1 MMAWRPKGF
10 QFTARN
16 LVRALCSSETPE
28 SKLLMAAMYGE
39 VELFADSTAWNGF
52 LWLVMS
58 TCKIGGQPVYT
69 GVELGAIKDSLPIV
83 WI

>member
-1 MMAWRPKGF
+1 
-10 QFTARN
+10 
-16 LVRALCSSETPE
+16 
-28 SKLLMAAMYGE
+28 MAAMYGE